1 MTPPT
6 YIATLPILHDGRAYE
21 PGDVFDAEA
30 PGADVAHLLESAA
43 LRPADAP
50 AHPSDADGPA
60 HASAAE
66 AAEVTAA
73 EGVAAAD
80 AVRELRD
87 ALCSHHEVVEAL
99 AARVALLEAEPAG
112 TPEIH
117 RQAIEALER
126 RVDVLEGTAPPP
138 ASPSREERYAR
149 ILEAVGQLD
158 RADGGDWT
166 ASGVPAV
173 AALERLSGLTD
184 VTAAER
190 DAAWAAVQSGD

>member
-1 MTPPT
+1 MSPPI
-6 YIATLPILHDGRAYE
+6 YIAALPILHNGRAYE
-21 PGDVFDAEA
+21 PGDVFDATA

-43 LRPADAP
+43 LRPAGAP

-60 HASAAE
+60 DASAA
-66 AAEVTAA
+66 AAPEDTAA
-73 EGVAAAD
+73 EGVAEALDVLRSTLAD
-80 AVRELRD
+80 
-87 ALCSHHEVVEAL
+87 L
-99 AARVALLEAEPAG
+99 AARVGTLEDEGDEAVSREA
-112 TPEIH
+112 H
-117 RQAIEALER
+117 RQAVEALER
-126 RVDVLEGTAPPP
+126 RVDVLEGAAPPP

-158 RADGGDWT
+158 RAAGGDWT